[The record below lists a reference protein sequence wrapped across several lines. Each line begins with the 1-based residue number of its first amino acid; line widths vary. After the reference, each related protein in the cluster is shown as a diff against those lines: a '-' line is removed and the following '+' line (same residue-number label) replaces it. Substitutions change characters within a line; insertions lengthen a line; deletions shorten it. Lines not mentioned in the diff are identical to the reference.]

1 MAVKVFSMEI
11 VVCGLTVE
19 TQLACQSRGYS
30 NGAACVLS
38 VVLFPAIDLHYKAIK
53 KRTVGVPV
61 RLPLASKCS
70 RRVAGFNTAC
80 D

>member
-30 NGAACVLS
+30 AGMACVLGAMP
-38 VVLFPAIDLHYKAIK
+38 LLPFDLHCQAMM
-53 KRTVGVPV
+53 KRTAGVPA

-70 RRVAGFNTAC
+70 RRVAGVNTAC

>member
-30 NGAACVLS
+30 AGTARVRGAMPLLPFDLHCKAMVKGAARV
-38 VVLFPAIDLHYKAIK
+38 PA
-53 KRTVGVPV
+53 GF
-61 RLPLASKCS
+61 PLASKCS

>member
-19 TQLACQSRGYS
+19 TQLACQSLGYS
-30 NGAACVLS
+30 AGTACVRAPML
-38 VVLFPAIDLHYKAIK
+38 LLPFDLHCKAMMK
-53 KRTVGVPV
+53 GTAGVPV
-61 RLPLASKCS
+61 GLPLASKCS